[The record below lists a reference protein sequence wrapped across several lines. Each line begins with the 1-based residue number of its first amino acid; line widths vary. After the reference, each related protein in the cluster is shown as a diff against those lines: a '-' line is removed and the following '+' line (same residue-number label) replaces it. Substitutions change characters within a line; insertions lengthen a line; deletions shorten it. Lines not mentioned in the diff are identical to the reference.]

1 MIQWNVFSTIDLH
14 VIFLK
19 RITMKQLI
27 TIVLMALSLVT
38 SAQHQFTNVT
48 LRVGSA
54 DRTMKVYAP
63 AGLQS
68 NRPLV
73 ISLHGLNQDPDY
85 QQNQAR
91 WEEVADTAKF
101 VVVYPRAV
109 NLSWDI
115 NGQSD
120 INLLKAIITEM
131 STRYTIDK
139 NRVYV
144 TGFSMGGMM
153 SYHTANNMADM
164 IAAIGPVS
172 GYLFGNTAN
181 SSRPMPIIHAHGT
194 ADDVIYYNPQG
205 SQQGVAAML
214 QRWRT
219 HNTCPS
225 NGRVTSPYPA
235 NRPNSRSSRT
245 DWGPCDAGS
254 EVVLLT
260 LDGKG
265 HWHSNEESTVHT
277 TRELWTF
284 LRKFSLGSGPV
295 ISFTSPADN
304 ASFIQG
310 TSITLT
316 ASASSPNG
324 DIRDVKFYNGTTL
337 LNTDN
342 TAPYS
347 FNWANAPAGRHQ
359 IKAVVTDN
367 QGETAEVVITVRVN
381 VPQSPYGGTAH
392 KIPGTIQLEE
402 FDLGG
407 NGFAYYDDTPGS
419 ETGVDFRTDEDVDIE
434 LCTDTGG
441 GYNIGWA
448 TAGEGLENTVNEEAA
463 GTYDLDFR
471 VAVSGTGRTVTVAM
485 DGTAIASNVS
495 FPTTGGWQTWQTVTV
510 HNVELVAGTQ
520 IMRVTVG
527 ETNYVNMNYVEFKAV
542 DVSLPP
548 AVSLTG
554 PSNNASYGSN
564 ETVRITAT
572 ASDPDGSVSNVDFY
586 AGELLIGSVTSAPY
600 AIDWSRMNP
609 GIYALTAV
617 ATNDKGVSMRST
629 PVSVTIQ
636 AVQAPFNGVAHTIPG
651 RIEAEEYDLGGEGLG
666 YHEANTNGNEGGAP
680 FRNDEVDIEVTGDDH
695 GGYNI
700 AYVIEGEWLAYTVE
714 VMSSGVYNL
723 NLRMA
728 ADGAGK
734 TLHVEIDG
742 VDVTGPVQVPNTGGW
757 QTWETVTVSDVS
769 LTAGE
774 HVMRIVFG
782 SSYMNLN
789 YMEFVDVVTGLNAS
803 EMSAIEVYPVPFNDA
818 GFTIKFQGSFHYR
831 ITDLSGVVLEEGR
844 SVGEYVAGRKLAS
857 GVYMLSIESSN
868 GITNKKILKH

>member
-1 MIQWNVFSTIDLH
+1 
-14 VIFLK
+14 
-19 RITMKQLI
+19 MKQLI
-27 TIVLMALSLVT
+27 AIMLISISLT
-38 SAQHQFTNVT
+38 TWAQHQFTTVT
-48 LRVGSA
+48 LRVGGA

-63 AGLQS
+63 SGLQN
-68 NRPLV
+68 NRPLL

-91 WEEVADTAKF
+91 WEQVADTAKF

-115 NGQSD
+115 SGDRD
-120 INLLKAIITEM
+120 INLILAIIDDM
-131 STRYTIDK
+131 RARYGIDK

-153 SYHTANNMADM
+153 SYHAANKIADKV
-164 IAAIGPVS
+164 AAIGPVG
-172 GYLFGNTAN
+172 GYLFAN
-181 SSRPMPIIHAHGT
+181 PVSSSRPMPIIHAHGT
-194 ADDVIYYNPQG
+194 SDDVVGYSG
-205 SQQGVAAML
+205 LAAIL
-214 QRWRT
+214 QKWR
-219 HNTCPS
+219 NWNKCPS

-235 NRPNSRSSRT
+235 NRPGSRSSRT

-265 HWHSNEESTVHT
+265 HWHSNDENSVHT

-310 TSITLT
+310 ASISLT

-324 DIRDVKFYNGTTL
+324 GIRDVKFYNGTTL

-347 FNWANAPAGRHQ
+347 FNWANAPVGRHQ

-407 NGFAYYDDTPGS
+407 NGFAYLDNTPGS
-419 ETGVDFRTDEDVDIE
+419 ETGVNFRADEDVDIE
-434 LCTDTGG
+434 VCTDAGG
-441 GYNIGWA
+441 GYNIGYA
-448 TAGEGLENTVNEEAA
+448 TAGEWLEYTVQVGAA
-463 GTYDLDFR
+463 GKYDLDLR
-471 VAVSGTGRTVTVAM
+471 VAASGTGRTLSITM
-485 DGTAIASNVS
+485 DGKNIASNVS
-495 FPTTGGWQTWQTVTV
+495 IPNTNGWQSWQTITV
-510 HNVELVAGTQ
+510 RNVELVAGTQ
-520 IMRVTVG
+520 VMRVTVG
-527 ETNYVNMNYVEFKAV
+527 ETDYVNMNYVEFKAV

-548 AVSLTG
+548 VVSLTG

-564 ETVRITAT
+564 ETVRLTAT
-572 ASDPDGSVSNVDFY
+572 ASDPDGSVSQVDFY
-586 AGELLIGSVTSAPY
+586 AGDLLIGSVSSAPY
-600 AIDWSRMNP
+600 SVDWSRMNP
-609 GIYALTAV
+609 GVYSLIAV
-617 ATNDKGVSMRST
+617 ATDNKGIITTSS
-629 PVSVTIQ
+629 PVSVTIR
-636 AVQAPFNGVAHTIPG
+636 AVQAPFNGAAHMIPG

-666 YHEANTNGNEGGAP
+666 YHEANTNGNEGKAP
-680 FRNDEVDIEVTGDDH
+680 FRNDEVDIEETGDDD
-695 GGYNI
+695 GVYNVGYI
-700 AYVIEGEWLAYTVE
+700 LEGEWLQYSVE
-714 VMSSGVYNL
+714 VLASGVYDL

-728 ADGAGK
+728 AEGSGK
-734 TLHVEIDG
+734 TLHVEMDG
-742 VDVTGPVQVPNTGGW
+742 VDVTGPIQVPNTGGW
-757 QTWETVTVSDVS
+757 QVWETVTVRDVN

-782 SSYMNLN
+782 SDYMNLN
-789 YMEFVDVVTGLNAS
+789 YVEFTDVVTGTRGS
-803 EMSAIEVYPVPFNDA
+803 EYSGIKVYPNPFNERGLIVRGKED
-818 GFTIKFQGSFHYR
+818 FTYR
-831 ITDLSGVVLEEGR
+831 IMDISGMVIETGMGGVNEQVVGVGLKSGMYFLTIENREGIHM
-844 SVGEYVAGRKLAS
+844 RKIQK
-857 GVYMLSIESSN
+857 Y
-868 GITNKKILKH
+868 